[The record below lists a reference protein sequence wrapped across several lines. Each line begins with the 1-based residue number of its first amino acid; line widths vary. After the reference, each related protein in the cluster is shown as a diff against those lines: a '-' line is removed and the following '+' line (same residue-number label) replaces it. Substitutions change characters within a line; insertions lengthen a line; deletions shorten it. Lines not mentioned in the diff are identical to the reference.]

1 VVLQIFGDVVGQT
14 FALNTES
21 DKTFEAL
28 ELLGFSLLGI
38 LPAAVEFVL
47 VLDLELVDEGVALVC
62 AICF

>member
-38 LPAAVEFVL
+38 LPAVEFVL

>member
-1 VVLQIFGDVVGQT
+1 MLQIFGDVVGQT

-38 LPAAVEFVL
+38 LPAVEFVL